1 MSWRAITTPTGRKL
15 SIFLK
20 SLIGRLTIIIKI
32 VIVFYI
38 IMLEHKSLLLILYYK
53 TDFLENNKLKI
64 DNLIIII
71 Q

>member
-1 MSWRAITTPTGRKL
+1 MSWRAVTTSIGRKL

-20 SLIGRLTIIIKI
+20 SLIGRLIIIIKI

-38 IMLEHKSLLLILYYK
+38 IMLEYKSLLLILYYK
-53 TDFLENNKLKI
+53 TDFLKNNKLKI

-71 Q
+71 